1 MKTTEGNIAVC
12 QQALYLLRQDV
23 GLPTVETADED
34 ASLEWG
40 KCRIAFDAALA
51 ETWNAHDWLDSWGV
65 DADGDEAKRLAEQC
79 DEWPEDAKCALA
91 YGVAKELAIPLAGR
105 MDDLKTWTSLWQDKL
120 EKARIS
126 ALEAE
131 RKAVTDP
138 IGVELLAQVM
148 PRFTSGNLPR
158 SVKSVLVRAESLKEQ
173 VRTTVLTAQAWNFA
187 RAEEPIP
194 GCDLPHGAGWDYRFA
209 SSLPPFC
216 ARLLAVYSD
225 GGRID
230 EWKVMGR
237 TVVATRPIRSA
248 VFLRDDR
255 KPEKWP
261 PLVRKCFVLRLAAE
275 VAQTEIPAL
284 QQILEQRYAQA
295 LADAKVTDA
304 RENFTPSEIEGRNHY
319 VDAMQGRVPPPRTA
333 PLLPRHSFHG
343 LV

>member
-1 MKTTEGNIAVC
+1 MKTTEGNIAAC

-40 KCRIAFDAALA
+40 KCRIAFDAAIA

-65 DADGDEAKRLAEQC
+65 DATSAEAQTLAEDC
-79 DEWPEDAKCALA
+79 GGWPEDARSALA

-105 MDDLKTWTSLWQDKL
+105 MEDLKTWTSLWQDKL
-120 EKARIS
+120 EKARVS
-126 ALEAE
+126 TLEAE
-131 RKAVTDP
+131 RRAVTDL
-138 IGVELLAQVM
+138 IGRELLAQLM

-158 SVKSVLVRAESLKEQ
+158 SVKTILVRADALKEQ

-194 GCDLPHGAGWDYRFA
+194 GCGLPHGAGDYRYA
-209 SSLPPFC
+209 SELPTFC
-216 ARLLAVYSD
+216 ARLLAVYD
-225 GGRID
+225 ECGRID

-237 TVVATRPIRSA
+237 TVVAMRPVRSA
-248 VFLRDDR
+248 VFVRDDR

-261 PLVRKCFVLRLAAE
+261 PLVRKCYVLRLAAE
-275 VAQTEIPAL
+275 VAQTEIPDL
-284 QQILEQRYAQA
+284 QQVLERRYAQA

-304 RENFTPSEIEGRNHY
+304 RENFAPSEIEGRNHY
-319 VDAMQGRVPPPRTA
+319 VDAMQGRVPPPGTA
-333 PLLPRHSFHG
+333 PRLPRFSFHG